1 MSEVGTTTVAFTEE
15 AWSSLVSALDLRV
28 ESAWMLT
35 ARLVDGSVPAAAR
48 TLLVRGVYPVPDDAY
63 EIREADRLSIRG
75 WGWVPAL
82 SEAAQDDCVPI
93 FVHTHPNHD
102 PEPSHWDDTV
112 DGQISGVTAVR
123 NGTPYA
129 ALVLGGMSDSPRF
142 TGRIA
147 DDDNADWTP
156 IDRIRVT
163 GQRLTIVEAWNPE
176 QPHRNHDIFDR
187 QIRAFGDDG
196 QELLERLRV
205 GVIGAGG
212 TGSAVCEQL
221 LRLGV
226 GELIVLDHQDIE
238 ETNVTRV
245 YGSRLTD
252 AGTAK
257 VALVE
262 RQTRE
267 IGLGTTVHSVQDRIT
282 TKDAARALMHCD
294 IVFGCTDDNAGRLIA
309 TRLPQFMLQHL
320 IDCAIVI
327 DSREQTIH
335 DVVGRVSVVGPGS
348 PCLVCMREVD
358 LERAAAEQL
367 SPDEYA
373 QRAHEGYVPNLD
385 TRDPAVV
392 TFTTMV
398 ASSAVN
404 ELLARLFGYGD
415 LDQPNRLL
423 LRIGDRSTSRTRRER
438 QGKHSCGDARLLG
451 AGEADPFLN
460 WGWSS

>member
-1 MSEVGTTTVAFTEE
+1 MSAVGATTVAFTED
-15 AWSSLVSALDLRV
+15 AWSAIVRALGEHL
-28 ESAWMLT
+28 ESTWMLT
-35 ARLVDGSVPAAAR
+35 ARLVEGSVPTDAR
-48 TLLVRGVYPVPDDAY
+48 TLLVRGVYPVPDEAY
-63 EIREADRLSIRG
+63 EVREGDRLSIRSS
-75 WGWVPAL
+75 GWVPAL
-82 SEAAQDDCVPI
+82 NEAAQDGCIPI
-93 FVHTHPNHD
+93 FVHTHPDHD
-102 PEPSHWDDTV
+102 PEPSRWDDTV

-129 ALVLGGMSDSPRF
+129 SLVLGGTPDSPRF
-142 TGRIA
+142 TGRLA
-147 DDDNADWTP
+147 DGDSADWIA
-156 IDRIRVT
+156 IDRLRVAGQRVT
-163 GQRLTIVEAWNPE
+163 VLGAWNPE
-176 QPHRNHDIFDR
+176 QSHRNHDVFDR

-221 LRLGV
+221 LRLGI
-226 GELIVLDHQDIE
+226 GELIVLDHQTLE

-267 IGLGTTVHSVQDRIT
+267 IGLGTTVHSVPDRIT
-282 TKDAARALMHCD
+282 IRDAARALIHCD
-294 IVFGCTDDNAGRLIA
+294 VVFGCTDDNAGRLIA

-327 DSREQTIH
+327 DARDQTIH
-335 DVVGRVSVVGPGS
+335 DVVGRVSVVSPGS

-367 SPDEYA
+367 SPEEYA
-373 QRAHEGYVPNLD
+373 QRAHEGYVPNLN

-398 ASSAVN
+398 ASNAVN

-415 LDQPNRLL
+415 LDEPNRLL

-438 QGKHSCGDARLLG
+438 QGKHSCGNAQWLA
-451 AGEADPFLN
+451 AGDVDPFLN
-460 WGWSS
+460 WGWP